1 MRNIDR
7 RHSVRVVILGCG
19 RVGAQLARLLD
30 QAGHAVTIIDSSNDS
45 FQRLDSQFGGDKIQG
60 NGTDEEVLRRAG
72 IEQADAFAAVTNGD
86 NRNIMA
92 SQIAKEIFHVKKVV
106 CRIYD
111 PIRESTYHELGLET
125 ICPTIVGAKLISEAL
140 LGGVPAVPA
149 VSAATPIKTSEKE
162 G

>member
-1 MRNIDR
+1 M
-7 RHSVRVVILGCG
+7 
-19 RVGAQLARLLD
+19 
-30 QAGHAVTIIDSSNDS
+30 
-45 FQRLDSQFGGDKIQG
+45 
-60 NGTDEEVLRRAG
+60 RAG
-72 IEQADAFAAVTNGD
+72 IQNADAFAAVTNGD

-92 SQIAKEIFHVKKVV
+92 SQIAKDIFHVKKVV